1 MHCTQLKAKEVLHC
15 KTKSTKPAQPL
26 VLAALLVD
34 IVFWRKIV
42 LSAFNLELCTHG
54 RQLEVEPAELGL
66 SKVLDW
72 CGAAGEDSEEEHGE
86 SSATFDSTDIHGNNA
101 VRYEF

>member
-1 MHCTQLKAKEVLHC
+1 MNHTQLNAKDLLHC
-15 KTKSTKPAQPL
+15 KTKSTKPAQPH

-34 IVFWRKIV
+34 IVFWRNIP
-42 LSAFNLELCTHG
+42 LSAFSLELCTHG

-66 SKVLDW
+66 SKVVDW
-72 CGAAGEDSEEEHGE
+72 FGAAGEDSEEEHGA
-86 SSATFDSTDIHGNNA
+86 SSATFDSTDIHGNDA